1 MAHLEHNLLGQKDAS
16 HPKLYLRYVDDIF
29 AVFACDVDFMRFF
42 MLLMVCIAIFGLH
55 MNWVVVPYP
64 SWILMCL

>member
-42 MLLMVCIAIFGLH
+42 DALNPTCPEG
-55 MNWVVVPYP
+55 PG
-64 SWILMCL
+64 